1 MVDHHILEQFVTFY
15 RTGTLRETAEKMNIS
30 QPTLTRN
37 MQKLED
43 EFEVPLFNRTKNR
56 ISLNE
61 TGLLAAEDAEML
73 LKQTENMLRRAR
85 DFDRKNRTITIGTCT
100 PVQIPELVRRI
111 TNIEPMAAI
120 SSETRPI
127 PQLLDGIRNGTWQFV
142 LLPFC
147 PKDDELFSQKWGEE
161 HLSFLLPKR
170 HRFARRKSLSVSEM
184 NGENMLLFQDIGFW
198 HDLVVEKM
206 PDSRFLVQ
214 TERYTFME
222 LIENSTMP
230 VFTTDYLCDSFP
242 RSSPAADR
250 VTVPITDPEFHVS
263 YYLACRREN
272 QGKLKSLNYFPAQP
286 CLSSPQRPF
295 P

>member
-1 MVDHHILEQFVTFY
+1 MIDYHILEQFVTFY
-15 RTGTLRETAEKMNIS
+15 QTGTLRETAEKMHIS

-37 MQKLED
+37 MQKLES
-43 EFEVPLFNRTKNR
+43 EFEVPLFHRTKNS

-61 TGLLAAEDAEML
+61 TGLLAAEDAKML
-73 LKQTENMLRRAR
+73 LKQTEHMLRYAR
-85 DFDRKNRTITIGTCT
+85 DFDRKNRTIMLGACT
-100 PVQIPELVRRI
+100 PVYVPELIRRI
-111 TNIEPMAAI
+111 TAVHPTAAI
-120 SSETRPI
+120 SSEVKSVS
-127 PQLLDGIRNGTWQFV
+127 QLLAGVKNGTYQII

-147 PKDDELFSQKWGEE
+147 PEDTELHCKKLGEE

-214 TERYTFME
+214 TERYSFME

-230 VFTTDYLCDSFP
+230 VFTTDYLGAELSNIE
-242 RSSPAADR
+242 SAASR
-250 VTVPITDPEFHVS
+250 VTVPITDPEFNVS
-263 YYLACRREN
+263 YYLVC
-272 QGKLKSLNYFPAQP
+272 KDKKFSL
-286 CLSSPQRPF
+286 L
-295 P
+295 

>member
-1 MVDHHILEQFVTFY
+1 MVDYEILEQFVTFHQ
-15 RTGTLRETAEKMNIS
+15 TKTLRETAEKMHIS

-37 MQKLED
+37 MQKLEA
-43 EFEVPLFNRTKNR
+43 EFGVPLFCRTKNS

-61 TGLLAAEDAEML
+61 NGVLAAEDARML

-85 DFDRKNRTITIGTCT
+85 DFDRKNRTIMIGACT
-100 PVQIPELVRRI
+100 PVPVLELVRRI
-111 TNIEPMAAI
+111 NVAFPESAV
-120 SSETRPI
+120 SSEVQKAPR
-127 PQLLDGIRNGTWQFV
+127 LLEGLRRGEYHII

-147 PKDDELFSQKWGEE
+147 PEDEDLASRKWGEE

-206 PDSRFLVQ
+206 PDSRFLLQ
-214 TERYTFME
+214 TERYSFME

-230 VFTTDYLCDSFP
+230 VFTTDYAFDSV
-242 RSSPAADR
+242 SDVGPALAGSR
-250 VTVPITDPEFHVS
+250 VEVPITDPEFNVS
-263 YYLACRREN
+263 YYLVCRKEDSQKIMR
-272 QGKLKSLNYFPAQP
+272 LA
-286 CLSSPQRPF
+286 
-295 P
+295 

>member
-1 MVDHHILEQFVTFY
+1 MVDYNILEQFVTFY
-15 RTGTLRETAEKMNIS
+15 QTGTLCETAKKMHIS

-37 MQKLED
+37 MQKLEA
-43 EFEVPLFNRTKNR
+43 EFEVPLFHRTKNS

-61 TGLLAAEDAEML
+61 TGILAAEDAEML
-73 LKQTENMLRRAR
+73 LKQTKNMLRHAR
-85 DFDRKNRTITIGTCT
+85 DFDRKNKTITLGSCT
-100 PVQIPELVRRI
+100 PVYIPELIRRI
-111 TNIEPMAAI
+111 TEIYPSTAI
-120 SSETRPI
+120 SSETKSI
-127 PQLLDGIRNGTWQFV
+127 SQLLEGVKNGSYQLI

-147 PKDDELFSQKWGEE
+147 PENDELSCRKWGEE

-170 HRFARRKSLSVSEM
+170 HRFARRKSLSVSEI

-230 VFTTDYLCDSFP
+230 VFTTDYCRNTLP
-242 RSSPAADR
+242 ETLPAMAR
-250 VTVPITDPEFHVS
+250 VEVPITDPEFNVS
-263 YYLACRREN
+263 YYLVCKKEHSKKFN
-272 QGKLKSLNYFPAQP
+272 
-286 CLSSPQRPF
+286 CL
-295 P
+295 

>member
-1 MVDHHILEQFVTFY
+1 MVDFEILEQFVTFY
-15 RTGTLRETAEKMNIS
+15 RTGTLRETAEKMHIS

-37 MQKLED
+37 MQKLEA
-43 EFEVPLFNRTKNR
+43 EFDVPLFCRTKNS

-61 TGLLAAEDAEML
+61 TGILVAEDAQML
-73 LKQTENMLRRAR
+73 LKQTENMLQRAR
-85 DFDRKNRTITIGTCT
+85 DFDRKNRTILLGACT
-100 PVQIPELVRRI
+100 PVHVPELIRRI
-111 TNIEPMAAI
+111 TAAYPTAAI
-120 SSETRPI
+120 SSEVKKV
-127 PQLLDGIRNGTWQFV
+127 PQLLEGIRDGRYHVV

-147 PKDDELFSQKWGEE
+147 PEDDDLSCRKWGEE

-170 HRFARRKSLSVSEM
+170 HRFARRKALRVSEM

-230 VFTTDYLCDSFP
+230 VFATDYAFDSF
-242 RSSPAADR
+242 SDSASAGSR
-250 VTVPITDPEFHVS
+250 VAVPIIDPEFNVS
-263 YYLACRREN
+263 YYLVC
-272 QGKLKSLNYFPAQP
+272 KKV
-286 CLSSPQRPF
+286 PF
-295 P
+295 KAL

>member
-1 MVDHHILEQFVTFY
+1 MIEYDILEQFVTFY
-15 RTGTLRETAEKMNIS
+15 KTGTLRKTAEKLHIS

-37 MQKLED
+37 MQKLESG
-43 EFEVPLFNRTKNR
+43 FGVSLFHRTRNS
-56 ISLNE
+56 IALNE

-73 LKQTENMLRRAR
+73 LKQTENMLQRAR
-85 DFDRKNRTITIGTCT
+85 EFDRKNRTIALGACT
-100 PVQIPELVRRI
+100 PVYVPELIHRI
-111 TNIEPMAAI
+111 TALCPTAAI
-120 SSETRPI
+120 SSEIKEI
-127 PQLLDGIRNGTWQFV
+127 PQLLEGVKNGTYHFV

-147 PKDDELFSQKWGEE
+147 PEDDNLSCRKWGEE

-230 VFTTDYLCDSFP
+230 VFTTDYLSDSFP
-242 RSSPAADR
+242 CNPPATDR

-272 QGKLKSLNYFPAQP
+272 RSRLKSLNYFPAQP
-286 CLSSPQRPF
+286 CLSSPQWPF

>member
-1 MVDHHILEQFVTFY
+1 MVDYEILEQLVTFY
-15 RTGTLRETAEKMNIS
+15 RTGTLRETAEKMHVS

-37 MQKLED
+37 MQKLEA
-43 EFEVPLFNRTKNR
+43 EFGVPLFSRTKNS

-61 TGLLAAEDAEML
+61 TGILAAEDAQML
-73 LKQTENMLRRAR
+73 LRQTENMLQRAR
-85 DFDRKNRTITIGTCT
+85 DFDRRNRTIMLGVCT
-100 PVQIPELVRRI
+100 PVYVPELIHRI
-111 TNIEPMAAI
+111 TAVCPAAAI
-120 SSETRPI
+120 SSEV
-127 PQLLDGIRNGTWQFV
+127 QKVSNLLEGIKEERYHAV

-147 PKDDELFSQKWGEE
+147 PEDDDLSCRKWGEE

-198 HDLVVEKM
+198 HDLVAEKM

-230 VFTTDYLCDSFP
+230 VFTTDYAFDSFSDAIP
-242 RSSPAADR
+242 VGSR
-250 VTVPITDPEFHVS
+250 VSVPIIDPEFNVT
-263 YYLACRREN
+263 YYLVCKKNASK
-272 QGKLKSLNYFPAQP
+272 KLFDFI
-286 CLSSPQRPF
+286 SSISILP
-295 P
+295 

>member
-1 MVDHHILEQFVTFY
+1 MVDYEILEQFVTFY
-15 RTGTLRETAEKMNIS
+15 RTKTLRETAEKKHIS

-37 MQKLED
+37 MQKLEA
-43 EFEVPLFNRTKNR
+43 EFGVPLFIRTKNS

-61 TGLLAAEDAEML
+61 TGILAAEDAQML
-73 LKQTENMLRRAR
+73 LRQTDNMLQRAR
-85 DFDRKNRTITIGTCT
+85 DFDRKNRTIMLGACT
-100 PVQIPELVRRI
+100 PVYIPELIHRI
-111 TNIEPMAAI
+111 TAVYPTAAI
-120 SSETRPI
+120 SSEV
-127 PQLLDGIRNGTWQFV
+127 QKVSNLLEGIKEERYHAV

-147 PKDDELFSQKWGEE
+147 PEDDDLSSRKWGEE

-198 HDLVVEKM
+198 HDLVAEKM

-230 VFTTDYLCDSFP
+230 VFTTDYSFDSFP
-242 RSSPAADR
+242 DAIPVGSR
-250 VTVPITDPEFHVS
+250 VAVPIIDPEFNVT
-263 YYLACRREN
+263 YYLVCKKGASK
-272 QGKLKSLNYFPAQP
+272 KLFDRL
-286 CLSSPQRPF
+286 
-295 P
+295 